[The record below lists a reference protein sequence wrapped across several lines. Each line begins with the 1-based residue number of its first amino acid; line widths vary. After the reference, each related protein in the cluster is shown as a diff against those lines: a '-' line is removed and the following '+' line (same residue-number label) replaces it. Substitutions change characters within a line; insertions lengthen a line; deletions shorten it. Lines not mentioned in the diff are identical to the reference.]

1 MAKNYFDRYVWLIET
16 IVRHGYISFEE
27 INRLWQKSPMND
39 IRDTLKPRTFFNHIE
54 AIADTFGIEIK
65 YMRPKGYY
73 IENSSEMGDGGIRQ
87 WLLESL
93 SLNNLLNEAKDM
105 KDRILIE
112 KIPSSRRWLPVIVDA
127 MRDDKAVEMTYQSFT
142 RSEPHTF
149 VAHPWCLKLFR
160 QRWYV
165 LARCEDYNH
174 PRIYSL
180 DRIHEIHPVDK
191 KLEIPRRFSGEEFF
205 ADYFGVIVNETDKV
219 QTVDV
224 RVDAGQ
230 AKYFESL
237 PLHASQAK
245 ISEDENYVVFRYH
258 VAPSFDF
265 KQELLSR
272 GSAVEVLAPEDFRAE
287 MKAEIAKMASRYA

>member
-1 MAKNYFDRYVWLIET
+1 MAKNYFNRYVWLIGT
-16 IVRHGYISFEE
+16 IERHGFITFDELQ
-27 INRLWQKSPMND
+27 RLWQRSPVNEFKEE
-39 IRDTLKPRTFFNHIE
+39 LAPRTFFNHIE

-73 IENSSEMGDGGIRQ
+73 IADSYDEGNEIRR
-87 WLLESL
+87 WLLETLAL
-93 SLNNLLNEAKDM
+93 SNMVGEAKDM

-165 LARCEDYNH
+165 LARSEDYDH

-205 ADYFGVIVNETDKV
+205 ADYFGVIVNVNDKV

-287 MKAEIAKMASRYA
+287 MKAEIAKMVSRYA